1 MERMQVQ
8 AQPRFTTTKGQ
19 LKELRRKGLVP
30 GVLYGKKE
38 ELVSLTVD
46 SRDINAILNSPT
58 GLNTI
63 IDLNLDGTKTT
74 VMIKEL
80 MRDALQPDLFIH
92 TDFIRISLQ
101 DKLEVQVPIVLTGEA
116 QGVKKGGILQ
126 ILLREVT
133 LRCLPTN
140 IPEKI
145 EADVSELQMGDTLTV
160 ADLVLP
166 SDTEIVSEPDEVV
179 ASIVAPRVEE
189 EPEEAA
195 EEGEGAEV
203 EETAAPEAEEESA
216 EAEE

>member
-116 QGVKKGGILQ
+116 QGVKEGGILQ

>member
-1 MERMQVQ
+1 M
-8 AQPRFTTTKGQ
+8 
-19 LKELRRKGLVP
+19 
-30 GVLYGKKE
+30 
-38 ELVSLTVD
+38 
-46 SRDINAILNSPT
+46 
-58 GLNTI
+58 
-63 IDLNLDGTKTT
+63 
-74 VMIKEL
+74 
-80 MRDALQPDLFIH
+80 
-92 TDFIRISLQ
+92 
-101 DKLEVQVPIVLTGEA
+101 
-116 QGVKKGGILQ
+116 
-126 ILLREVT
+126 LREVT

-203 EETAAPEAEEESA
+203 EETAVPAAEEETA
-216 EAEE
+216 ERKSNTCHEPDSCPGNPVRYLLTRHNVGFRAVDKLIPSIKSRYTKRDAILFGGRVI

>member
-38 ELVSLTVD
+38 EPISLTVD

-58 GLNTI
+58 GLNTV

-80 MRDALQPDLFIH
+80 TRDALQPDRFIH

-116 QGVKKGGILQ
+116 QGVKEGGILQ

-160 ADLVLP
+160 TDLVLP

-203 EETAAPEAEEESA
+203 EETAVPAAEEETA

>member
-38 ELVSLTVD
+38 EPISLTVD

-58 GLNTI
+58 GLNTV

-80 MRDALQPDLFIH
+80 TRDALQPDRFIH

-203 EETAAPEAEEESA
+203 EETAVPAAEEETA

>member
-58 GLNTI
+58 GLNTV

-80 MRDALQPDLFIH
+80 TRDALQPDRFIH

-116 QGVKKGGILQ
+116 QGVKEGGILQ

-203 EETAAPEAEEESA
+203 EETAVPAAEEETA

>member
-1 MERMQVQ
+1 MQVQ

>member
-116 QGVKKGGILQ
+116 Q
-126 ILLREVT
+126 E
-133 LRCLPTN
+133 
-140 IPEKI
+140 
-145 EADVSELQMGDTLTV
+145 
-160 ADLVLP
+160 
-166 SDTEIVSEPDEVV
+166 
-179 ASIVAPRVEE
+179 
-189 EPEEAA
+189 
-195 EEGEGAEV
+195 
-203 EETAAPEAEEESA
+203 
-216 EAEE
+216 